1 LSTVPEPL
9 GEVESLL
16 AAAKRDSLEFDLL
29 AAQPEAPT
37 EVMFFLAQQS
47 IKKIIKAVLAHRK
60 VAYRKTHDLVELSAL
75 LGDDS
80 LRAVLPEDL
89 MIRLGPYAVEM
100 RYVNAASPRVS
111 VDEVK
116 RAVAGL
122 PAWAQRMVTRSKL

>member
-1 LSTVPEPL
+1 MSTAPERH

-16 AAAKRDSLEFDLL
+16 AAAKRDSLAFDLL
-29 AAQPEAPT
+29 AAQPEAPP

-47 IKKIIKAVLAHRK
+47 IEKAIKAVLAHRN

-75 LGDDS
+75 LSDQS
-80 LRAVLPEDL
+80 LQSALPEDL

-100 RYVNAASPRVS
+100 RYVNAASPRVR

-116 RAVAGL
+116 TAVASL
-122 PAWAQRMVTRSKL
+122 LAWAQSALTK

>member
-1 LSTVPEPL
+1 MSTLPKPR

-16 AAAKRDSLEFDLL
+16 AAAKRDSLAFDLL
-29 AAQPEAPT
+29 AAQPEAPR

-47 IKKIIKAVLAHRK
+47 IEKTIKAVLADRK

-75 LGDDS
+75 LSDDS
-80 LRAVLPEDL
+80 LRGALSEDL

-100 RYVNAASPRVS
+100 RYVNAASPKVS

-116 RAVAGL
+116 KALTGAL
-122 PAWAQRMVTRSKL
+122 AWAQSALKK

>member
-1 LSTVPEPL
+1 LSTAPEQH

-16 AAAKRDSLEFDLL
+16 AAAKRDSLAFDLL

-47 IKKIIKAVLAHRK
+47 IEKTIKAVLADRK

-75 LGDDS
+75 LSDDS

-100 RYVNAASPRVS
+100 RYVNAASPKVS

-116 RAVAGL
+116 RAVAGVL
-122 PAWAQRMVTRSKL
+122 AWAQRTLGN

>member
-1 LSTVPEPL
+1 LSTAPEPH

-16 AAAKRDSLEFDLL
+16 AAAKRDSLAFNLL
-29 AAQPEAPT
+29 SEQPEAPA

-47 IKKIIKAVLAHRK
+47 IEKTIKAVLADRK

-75 LGDDS
+75 LSDDS
-80 LRAVLPEDL
+80 LRPVLPEDL

-100 RYVNAASPRVS
+100 RYVNAASPKVS

-116 RAVAGL
+116 RAVAGVH
-122 PAWAQRMVTRSKL
+122 AWAQRTLGK

>member
-1 LSTVPEPL
+1 MYSAPEQH

-16 AAAKRDSLEFDLL
+16 AAAKRDSLAFNLL

-47 IKKIIKAVLAHRK
+47 IEKIIKAVLAHRK

-75 LGDDS
+75 LSDDS
-80 LRAVLPEDL
+80 LQGMLPEDL

-100 RYVNAASPRVS
+100 RYVNTASPQVR

-116 RAVAGL
+116 TAVASVL
-122 PAWAQRMVTRSKL
+122 VWAQSALTR